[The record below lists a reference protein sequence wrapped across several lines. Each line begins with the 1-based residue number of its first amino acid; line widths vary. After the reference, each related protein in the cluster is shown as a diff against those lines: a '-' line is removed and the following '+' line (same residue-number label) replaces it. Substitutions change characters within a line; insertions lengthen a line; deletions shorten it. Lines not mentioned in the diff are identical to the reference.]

1 MSILIINE
9 DMTLLRHI
17 SFPINIGLQIDL
29 KLWKLVNNATATGFL
44 LFPLNIILIH
54 FLIIFI
60 DRMFS
65 ITLINFT
72 RTIRLEAIDATSIV
86 RKSLKHFN
94 IFVYLYTVVVYFL
107 NLTEIYEIVL
117 VFEVLHVF
125 VVQLLFYGRRAK
137 FGQL

>member
-72 RTIRLEAIDATSIV
+72 RTIRLQTIDATSIV
-86 RKSLKHFN
+86 CKSLKHFN

-107 NLTEIYEIVL
+107 NLTEIYEIVW

-125 VVQLLFYGRRAK
+125 VVQVLFYGRRGK